1 MPESFCFR
9 TPFESQSVH
18 GSQTQLKSAR
28 QHFYPNFLLIQSKLS
43 YKTSLLVRSEKLGLF
58 GNTLAANHMYSRHN
72 WGKFLQ
78 KFKTPLFEKLK
89 TLSVI
94 CIAFLQS
101 KQNFAHF

>member
-58 GNTLAANHMYSRHN
+58 GNTLAANHMYLVIIEGNFCKSLKRHYLKN
-72 WGKFLQ
+72 WKHFL
-78 KFKTPLFEKLK
+78 
-89 TLSVI
+89 
-94 CIAFLQS
+94 
-101 KQNFAHF
+101 